1 MEEGMRVSIDIKDLK
16 NLINEAVR
24 EVLEEEK
31 IKFFLASLPEVSQ
44 EEMRDIEETHGT
56 PGNEKSVY
64 GEEIEV

>member
-1 MEEGMRVSIDIKDLK
+1 MKVSIDIKDLK
-16 NLINEAVR
+16 NLIKEAVR

-56 PGNEKSVY
+56 PGNEKPVY

>member
-1 MEEGMRVSIDIKDLK
+1 MRVSIDIKDLK
-16 NLINEAVR
+16 NLIKEAVR